1 MYSCDHFVEPRY
13 LLGNISEQHLL
24 ELVASEQQ
32 QQFGLDKR
40 DTLPRYCRECD
51 VRFACHGGC
60 PKDRFLKTPDGE
72 PGLNY
77 LCPGLKLF
85 FHHVAGPMRLM
96 NVLLSQN
103 RAPSELMQVY
113 AARDARDG
121 ARAASRAEG
130 PPAAYGLSPRPAPPS

>member
-1 MYSCDHFVEPRY
+1 MFDTTLANWVGEPPGLCVHCETCGLALALEHTGDVYSCDHFVEPRY
-13 LLGNISEQHLL
+13 LLGNISERHLI
-24 ELVASEQQ
+24 ELVSSEQQ

-96 NVLLSQN
+96 NVLLS
-103 RAPSELMQVY
+103 RTE
-113 AARDARDG
+113 
-121 ARAASRAEG
+121 
-130 PPAAYGLSPRPAPPS
+130 PPRS